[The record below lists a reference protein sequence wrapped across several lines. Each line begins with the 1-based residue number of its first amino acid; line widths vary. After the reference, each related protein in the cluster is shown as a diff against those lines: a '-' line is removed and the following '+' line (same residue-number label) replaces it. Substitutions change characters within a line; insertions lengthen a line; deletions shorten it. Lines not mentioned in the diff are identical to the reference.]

1 MSNSLL
7 PKTTDSNH
15 HCYLKNF
22 QEETKPQKI
31 RNNFPVASRQQQV
44 GNKLSLLAAMHDLCE
59 QCQSVA
65 MTIQPLL
72 VPLNSAKIAS
82 WKYRKIEGNTQVLS
96 YYHRITRAIFIGVV
110 SRKILKLHHWL
121 DDITCTHMI
130 EKFAV
135 FGSPSY
141 LHHSRSN
148 DCNFIVPNS
157 RIDTERTSNAF
168 KGWGIT
174 SSLPKPNQKLSF
186 YKISIQTSPFLPWI
200 KFLAYKN
207 TPT

>member
-1 MSNSLL
+1 MSSSLL
-7 PKTTDSNH
+7 PKPDSNH
-15 HCYLKNF
+15 CCYVKNS
-22 QEETKPQKI
+22 QEETKPQE
-31 RNNFPVASRQQQV
+31 RRTNFLAACRQQQV
-44 GNKLSLLAAMHDLCE
+44 DNKLSLLAAMHDLYD
-59 QCQSVA
+59 QCHSVA
-65 MTIQPLL
+65 MTIQPFL
-72 VPLNSAKIAS
+72 VPLNPVKIVS

-96 YYHRITRAIFIGVV
+96 YYHKTTRAIFIGVV
-110 SRKILKLHHWL
+110 SRKTLKLHHLL
-121 DDITCTHMI
+121 DGITCTHMI

-148 DCNFIVPNS
+148 DCNLIVPNS
-157 RIDTERTSNAF
+157 RIDTECTSNAF
-168 KGWGIT
+168 KGGRIT

-186 YKISIQTSPFLPWI
+186 YKISIQKSPFLPWI